1 MANRL
6 TVYEVSS
13 VRPHHNLAI
22 EKFLF
27 DSVAEDELIL
37 YLWQN
42 ESTIVCG
49 RNQNVYKECH
59 LTKLYEVG
67 GTLARRLSGGGAV
80 FHDLGNLNF
89 TFIAKDGV
97 YNLEKQL
104 SVITEAC
111 KSLGVPAE
119 LTGRNDI
126 LAGGRKFSGNAFY
139 SSKGTRYHHGTLM
152 VNVDFS
158 RLSDYLNVDR
168 AKLQAKGVDS
178 VRSRVANLTE
188 FSDKVTIS
196 SLKAALIASL
206 GKIYD
211 LTPRS
216 YQLDEGC
223 AEIAE
228 YEKLFSSEDWLYG
241 RKMSFNNEFGKR
253 YAWGDF
259 QLRAEVAGGIIKDA
273 VIFSDALDAE
283 MILTLAERFKGTK
296 YLAPDLCAVVAEV
309 CREAQQREDIVG
321 LIKDSI

>member
-1 MANRL
+1 MINKL
-6 TVYEVSS
+6 SLFEGSS
-13 VRPHHNLAI
+13 FSPHHNLAV
-22 EKFLF
+22 EKYLF
-27 DSVAEDELIL
+27 DSVSDGELIL

-42 ESTIVCG
+42 ENTVVCG

-59 LTKLYEVG
+59 LTRLFDDG
-67 GTLARRLSGGGAV
+67 GRLARRLSGGGAV

-89 TFIAKDGV
+89 TFLAKDGV
-97 YNLEKQL
+97 YSLEKQL
-104 SVITEAC
+104 SVITDAC
-111 KSLGVPAE
+111 VSLGVPAE

-126 LAGGRKFSGNAFY
+126 LAGGKKFSGNAFY

-188 FSDKVTIS
+188 FSGGITIA
-196 SLKAALIASL
+196 SLKAALIESL
-206 GKIYD
+206 GKIYG
-211 LTPRS
+211 LAPRHLE
-216 YQLDEGC
+216 LDECC

-241 RKMSFNNEFGKR
+241 RKMSFNNEFGR
-253 YAWGDF
+253 RFVWGDF

-273 VIFSDALDAE
+273 VIYSDALDAE

-296 YLAPDLCAVVAEV
+296 YLASELCVVVAEV